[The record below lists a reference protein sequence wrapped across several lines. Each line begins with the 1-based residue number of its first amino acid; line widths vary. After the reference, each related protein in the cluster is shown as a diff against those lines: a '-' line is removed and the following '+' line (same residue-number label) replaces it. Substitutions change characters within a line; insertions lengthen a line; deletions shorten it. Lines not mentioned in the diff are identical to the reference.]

1 MSEHDAN
8 RALSDTARLRML
20 PEPVE
25 DAQPMTF
32 SERQY
37 RAREAR
43 GLMVAGLVADSV
55 EAQINTIARSII
67 NVETASGAA
76 LDALAGIKRP
86 AGMTDEVVRNLATQG
101 YHVEVEGRCPPVVHL
116 TYLDRSPDF
125 REHSNGTLRREHR
138 LSVHEI
144 AQQDGFPGD
153 DIQ

>member
-55 EAQINTIARSII
+55 ETQINTIARSII
-67 NVETASGAA
+67 NVETASDAA
-76 LDALAGIKRP
+76 LDALAGIPQR
-86 AGMTDEVVRNLATQG
+86 E
-101 YHVEVEGRCPPVVHL
+101 
-116 TYLDRSPDF
+116 PDF
-125 REHSNGTLRREHR
+125 R
-138 LSVHEI
+138 
-144 AQQDGFPGD
+144 DGRCKHGNIDFTCHVCAVEQARTHDWGG
-153 DIQ
+153 